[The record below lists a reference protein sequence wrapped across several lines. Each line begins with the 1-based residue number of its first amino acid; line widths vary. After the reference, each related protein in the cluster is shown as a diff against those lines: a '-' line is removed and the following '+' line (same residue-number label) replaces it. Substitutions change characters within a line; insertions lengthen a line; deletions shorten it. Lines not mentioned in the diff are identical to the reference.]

1 MGLKFNSKSQASSR
15 NISTTMTLNSN
26 SGAIRKFVFVLIYFA
41 MSTTYCIVVKKKGFI
56 QSIIKGNE
64 TPMNY
69 GKLHI
74 EMTQICIIPKA
85 ACICFIW
92 MLAET

>member
-41 MSTTYCIVVKKKGFI
+41 MSTTYCIVVKKKDLFS
-56 QSIIKGNE
+56 QLSRVMK
-64 TPMNY
+64 
-69 GKLHI
+69 H
-74 EMTQICIIPKA
+74 Q
-85 ACICFIW
+85 
-92 MLAET
+92 